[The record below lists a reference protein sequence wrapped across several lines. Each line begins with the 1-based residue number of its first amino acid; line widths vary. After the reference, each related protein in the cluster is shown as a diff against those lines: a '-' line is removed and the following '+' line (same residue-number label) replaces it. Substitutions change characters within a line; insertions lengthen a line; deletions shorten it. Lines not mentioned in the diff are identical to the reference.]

1 MAQRIRVTMPCKR
14 CKKDFTAPKYS
25 HRFYCT
31 PCTEIRVEQQRH
43 VYRREMSGVLSP
55 AELELK
61 MRQIIDDEIAMPWEK
76 TKK

>member
-1 MAQRIRVTMPCKR
+1 MTERVRVTIPCRR
-14 CKKDFTAPKYS
+14 CGKDFVSPKYS
-25 HRFYCT
+25 HRSYCT

-43 VYRREMSGVLSP
+43 VYRREVSAVLSP

-61 MRQIIDDEIAMPWEK
+61 MRQIVADEIAMPWEK